1 MPKIAIVDKI
11 HSDGIKLL
19 EKDQKFQYEVI
30 EDLSKKNLILKL
42 PAFDGITLRRGKIDA
57 EILEKCKNL
66 KVISRHGVGYDNVD
80 IKFLKKNNIT
90 LLVTATT
97 ASVSPA
103 EHIMFMILNIS
114 KGKNFYDQ
122 AVRNGKFESIMH
134 MKNNNNFELS
144 NKKILIVG
152 FGRIGR
158 KLIKRCLG
166 FEMKVYAYDPFVDKR
181 IIESFGGIKVDDL
194 NKSLKEIDILSL
206 SVPLTEKTH
215 NMINLEKM
223 KIMKKSAVII
233 NVSRGGVVNERDL
246 NEALNN
252 KIIYGAGLDVFEKE
266 PPDNDNPLL
275 TNKKVVLSPHAAT
288 FTKECLSRMSIETVQ
303 NVIDFFE
310 NKLQKPMIVKL

>member
-1 MPKIAIVDKI
+1 MSKIAIVDKI

-19 EKDQKFQYEVI
+19 EKNNKFQYEVI
-30 EDLSKKNLILKL
+30 EDLSKKNLISKL

-103 EHIMFMILNIS
+103 EHIMFIILNIS

-233 NVSRGGVVNERDL
+233 NISRGGVVNERDL

-266 PPDNDNPLL
+266 PPTNANPLL
-275 TNKKVVLSPHAAT
+275 TNENVLLSPHAAT
-288 FTKECLSRMSIETVQ
+288 FTEECLSKMSIETVQ
-303 NVIDFFE
+303 NIINFFE
-310 NKLQKPMIVKL
+310 NKLDKSMIVKL

>member
-1 MPKIAIVDKI
+1 MSKIAIVDKI

-19 EKDQKFQYEVI
+19 EKDQKFQHEVI
-30 EDLSKKNLILKL
+30 EDLSEKNLISKL

-233 NVSRGGVVNERDL
+233 NISRGGVVNERDL

-266 PPDNDNPLL
+266 PPTNANPLL
-275 TNKKVVLSPHAAT
+275 TNENVLLSPHAAT
-288 FTKECLSRMSIETVQ
+288 FTEECLSKMSIETVQ
-303 NVIDFFE
+303 NIINFFE
-310 NKLQKPMIVKL
+310 NKLDKSMIVKL